1 MYSKYTVKRGMDEEG
16 GVYDRGAC
24 EGVDVVR
31 EQDREGRKGMHIDS
45 DERSV
50 RK

>member
-24 EGVDVVR
+24 EGMDVVR
-31 EQDREGRKGMHIDS
+31 EWSSISDSSPKGGRGS
-45 DERSV
+45 A
-50 RK
+50 